1 MTSESTL
8 AARSGAPDAR
18 SRFERSG
25 DVLAGIPG
33 GVIDA
38 YRDAF
43 AGRQLAWASP
53 AVFTVGTY
61 LGFYGIG
68 LLIGRPSPRFQV
80 FTLAVVLGL
89 AGLLAGIGF
98 AWRAVPAQAR
108 QLPRDG
114 RLLTRYGLLLLV
126 VGLVALG
133 AYFAA
138 IGYIPVL
145 RPGLEQNRVDAAE
158 EGGAVLRVLSMLT
171 LPGCWILVAATV
183 AARDR
188 RGHRAVG
195 PGGRH
200 RGRRHVAHGEP
211 FARIPGGR
219 DRGVRRASGGRT
231 LALRCAGRRIPRLH
245 RARPRT
251 RGRHVRRVPRASREP
266 LGPPVPG
273 APPRTPNY
281 PALTAIAIKGYL
293 VVPIQ
298 NLGYTLTAVPDRIG
312 WRLGMTYLQ
321 PALTVLPGKQTTF
334 DADLKAALE
343 QTYAGG
349 GTVPGLLGEWYA
361 NFGPIGWFVMPLLA
375 GAAITALYRVSQA
388 GTPELAAFYGYALA
402 QISIGG
408 VLAGISMA
416 SVFPVEAVLAL
427 GFAVVGLPA
436 FQRFRDGRRGT
447 SSTANP
453 R

>member
-1 MTSESTL
+1 MRPTPEVDSNDPVTSWP
-8 AARSGAPDAR
+8 G
-18 SRFERSG
+18 SRAEF
-25 DVLAGIPG
+25 V
-33 GVIDA
+33 DA

-53 AVFTVGTY
+53 AVFTIGTY

-68 LLIGRPSPRFQV
+68 LLIARPSPRLPA

-89 AGLLAGIGF
+89 AGLLVGIGL
-98 AWRAVPAQAR
+98 AWRAVPPQAR
-108 QLPRDG
+108 RLPADR
-114 RLLTRYGLLLLV
+114 RLLIRYALLLLGI
-126 VGLVALG
+126 GLATLV

-145 RPGLEQNRVDAAE
+145 RPGLEQNRVEAAE
-158 EGGAVLRVLSMLT
+158 EGGAILRVLSMLT

-188 RGHRAVG
+188 RGIVLAALAVVVVAVG
-195 PGGRH
+195 LALTGNRSPAFQAVEIALIAGLLAAGRWRLGGR
-200 RGRRHVAHGEP
+200 GVALLAC
-211 FARIPGGR
+211 FALVVILAA
-219 DRGVRRASGGRT
+219 GVSGAFRSASG
-231 LALRCAGRRIPRLH
+231 
-245 RARPRT
+245 
-251 RGRHVRRVPRASREP
+251 EP

-298 NLGYTLTAVPDRIG
+298 NLDFTLTAVPDRIS
-312 WRLGMTYLQ
+312 WRFGMTYLQ

-349 GTVPGLLGEWYA
+349 GTVPGLLGESYA
-361 NFGPIGWFVMPLLA
+361 NFGPIGWFLMPLLA
-375 GAAITALYRVSQA
+375 GAAITALYRLSQA
-388 GTPELAAFYGYALA
+388 GTPELAAFYAYALA

-436 FQRFRDGRRGT
+436 LQRFTDRRRGT
-447 SSTANP
+447 SDTANHP